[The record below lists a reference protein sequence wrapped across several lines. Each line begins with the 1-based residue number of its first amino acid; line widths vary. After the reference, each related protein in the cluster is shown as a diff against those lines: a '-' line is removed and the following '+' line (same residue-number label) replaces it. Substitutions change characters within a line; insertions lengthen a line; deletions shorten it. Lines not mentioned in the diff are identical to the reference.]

1 MPIAYVPAD
10 DVKELVAEIV
20 ERLSLSHID
29 PGRVVCFRSRGSR
42 SKRCVARCYSLL
54 KIWQRALGLPAH
66 YVIEVISE
74 RFDRLSDEDRVK
86 VVIHELL
93 HIPRSFGGGLR
104 PHRGYVTQR
113 RVNDYYR
120 RFADSRRRG

>member
-1 MPIAYVPAD
+1 
-10 DVKELVAEIV
+10 
-20 ERLSLSHID
+20 
-29 PGRVVCFRSRGSR
+29 
-42 SKRCVARCYSLL
+42 L